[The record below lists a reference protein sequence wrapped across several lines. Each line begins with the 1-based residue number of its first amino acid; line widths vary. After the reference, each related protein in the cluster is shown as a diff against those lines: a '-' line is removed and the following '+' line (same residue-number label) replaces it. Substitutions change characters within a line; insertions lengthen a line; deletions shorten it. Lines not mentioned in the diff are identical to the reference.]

1 MVDLTLDDVTAADL
15 RRLVATVLAEDIGS
29 GDRTA
34 ALIPADARSTAT
46 IVTREAMVLAGRPWV
61 DALFAELD
69 SAVEL
74 EWAFADGDSVA
85 AGSRLCRLSGP
96 SRALL
101 SGERAALNLLQTLS
115 ATATAAAAYVDAVRG
130 TGCRILDTRKTLPG
144 LRFAQKY
151 AVRCGGAMNHRVGLF
166 DAVLIKENHILA
178 AGGIG
183 AAIADA
189 RGNNPGLL
197 IEIEV
202 ESLEELDEAL
212 DAMPD
217 RVLLDNF
224 AVEALSAAVAA
235 NQQRPADE
243 RAELE
248 ASGNVSLHDVRDTAE
263 SGVDYISIG
272 ALTKHVKAIDLS
284 MRVDALLEA
293 EHSGD

>member
-1 MVDLTLDDVTAADL
+1 MVDLTLDDATATDL

-34 ALIPADARSTAT
+34 ALIPAGARATAT
-46 IVTREAMVLAGRPWV
+46 IVTREAMILAGRPWV

-69 SAVEL
+69 SAVDL
-74 EWAFADGDSVA
+74 DWTFTDGDTVE
-85 AGSRLCRLSGP
+85 AGSTLCQLSGTA
-96 SRALL
+96 RALL

-115 ATATAAAAYVDAVRG
+115 ATATAAATFVDAVRG

-144 LRFAQKY
+144 LRLAQKY
-151 AVRCGGAMNHRVGLF
+151 AVRCGGAINHRVGLF

-178 AGGIG
+178 AGGIN

-189 RGNNPGLL
+189 RGNNPGVL

-212 DAMPD
+212 NARPD
-217 RVLLDNF
+217 RILLDNF
-224 AVEALSAAVAA
+224 SVEMLATAVTA
-235 NQQRPADE
+235 NRQRPDGE

-263 SGVDYISIG
+263 TGVDFISIG

-284 MRVDALLEA
+284 MRVDASHLND
-293 EHSGD
+293 HPGD